1 MVSSD
6 VRNVTFNCRIKGE
19 QLEWTI
25 NGALNDGDRN
35 LQLIERG
42 VEFIKSPRVNGEV
55 NKTIVFPN
63 TLDFNFTR
71 VICVSL
77 NATGTLSSQEA
88 VMIIPGM

>member
-25 NGALNDGDRN
+25 NGTLNDGDRN
-35 LQLIERG
+35 LQLYVRG
-42 VEFIKSPRVNGEV
+42 VRFIESPRVNGEI
-55 NKTIVFPN
+55 NASLTFPN
-63 TLDFNFTR
+63 TLDFNSTR
-71 VICVSL
+71 VTCVSL
-77 NATGTLSSQEA
+77 NRTGTISSQEA